1 MFPVTAVA
9 AAGWL
14 LLFILLLIV
23 PPSSGSRRGAGL
35 EGGTAP
41 VPPPGGAEP
50 PAVIS
55 LLTGKL
61 DKLGF
66 KATLIDLAARGW
78 FQVNGLAGQAPA
90 GLGGAWGPAGSA
102 MCVVPAET
110 PGEPLASFERR
121 VVAHVALRAGARGE
135 VPAPALSDGFE
146 GGETDFMKA
155 FREEVDADA
164 RQHGLTR
171 PRLSGRRIGLLCAL
185 LLVPAGAL
193 FIAVTAAHRHHA
205 LVYVGLSYLAGCW
218 ITGGIGI
225 SRRRSA
231 AGQEALDR
239 CRSAVAGA
247 PGGTA
252 SLAASGGTAS
262 LAASGGG
269 ANLAASRGG
278 GRLLAYAAALGAAP
292 GAVAVF
298 AQGGTKVAWSSY
310 RGGWQQIEIE
320 TNTWPWPRALLV
332 MAAVIVGPVLY
343 FWAAIWLGTHGMVAQ
358 AGELVGLTVAAVIA
372 GILACVARRALFPRI
387 AEFDGQVIRQW
398 MVKGD
403 EAPTSTAS
411 RSRRNDREGVGP
423 EGRGASLP
431 AADSGHVR
439 ARPGEPAR
447 PGPGDRAA
455 GRPAV
460 ARPLAAVAAGR
471 AGCRSAACE
480 GLSSRSTCDRAAAI
494 VDPVQGSRPASP
506 SRRAMTCYG
515 RRGRRGDRWREAAGR
530 QIIRN
535 DRPGREQPRRP
546 RSTGGDRRIRAAQAA
561 VHERLDTTADACSW
575 RHPGVDFRR
584 AARVALPYLLPVGG
598 GARALNGVRVGG
610 GIDALVGWPA
620 ASPVGADHRGPADR
634 SAMRT
639 RSWPGPNAS
648 WAASAVRRRSP
659 APGVARTSR
668 DRRRGAAGGG
678 AGG

>member
-90 GLGGAWGPAGSA
+90 
-102 MCVVPAET
+102 
-110 PGEPLASFERR
+110 
-121 VVAHVALRAGARGE
+121 VALRAGARGE

-205 LVYVGLSYLAGCW
+205 LVYAGLSYLAGCW

-372 GILACVARRALFPRI
+372 GILVCVARRALFPRI

-403 EAPTSTAS
+403 DSPDQYRVAIDDGTSARAWDLEVGSEPYRLLIPGTFVHA
-411 RSRRNDREGVGP
+411 RVNLRDRGQVTVQP
-423 EGRGASLP
+423 
-431 AADSGHVR
+431 V
-439 ARPGEPAR
+439 EP
-447 PGPGDRAA
+447 
-455 GRPAV
+455 PAV
-460 ARPLAAVAAGR
+460 ARPLAAVAAEQQR
-471 AGCRSAACE
+471 AADG
-480 GLSSRSTCDRAAAI
+480 GLPDPAVLVTADQAAAI
-494 VDPVQGSRPASP
+494 LGGPVQGNHLSSP
-506 SRRAMTCYG
+506 VGRAMTWQRTG
-515 RRGRRGDRWREAAGR
+515 KAEPVLRIDVREAARPPG
-530 QIIRN
+530 IRT
-535 DRPGREQPRRP
+535 P
-546 RSTGGDRRIRAAQAA
+546 AQ
-561 VHERLDTTADACSW
+561 T
-575 RHPGVDFRR
+575 
-584 AARVALPYLLPVGG
+584 
-598 GARALNGVRVGG
+598 
-610 GIDALVGWPA
+610 GWP
-620 ASPVGADHRGPADR
+620 V
-634 SAMRT
+634 
-639 RSWPGPNAS
+639 
-648 WAASAVRRRSP
+648 
-659 APGVARTSR
+659 PGVADGYLLGDKTVLYMSPLTVIIGIRGTVSGGNAASLVPLLPLVEAR
-668 DRRRGAAGGG
+668 LRELAARRGHESGYGG
-678 AGG
+678 